1 MDVKKIKL
9 YTEMRDY
16 GQMINRITF
25 EVPGGAPELAPGD
38 FLLSNCCDDLSAKH
52 SIGGISAV
60 ETAGDTVTLTTD
72 WFLYRLAFEIKGRG
86 AAEGIVINKDSAG
99 EVEVLHADWFSRHAE
114 DGVNYRLY
122 APKRECGPRPLI
134 LFLHGGGGSGED
146 NELQLTD
153 TLGAIKLAE
162 RCPDMYVMA
171 PQAPTGGL
179 TLQQAFARMQAKG
192 DPYKV
197 ILGSDTDN
205 EFDSRGWNRWYL
217 AKVADIIRRMIAGGE
232 VDRRRVYV
240 IGMSMGGGGTLKML
254 SVAPE
259 LFAAAVSICPS
270 MNGESWPILNH
281 LPDVPTFLATG
292 YIDHSPSRH
301 AYILQAVSDL
311 WKRGRTD
318 VEYVLFTEEEL
329 AAYGIGTT
337 PDVTTKEL
345 YLENHNS
352 WILVLHNEHCI
363 LDWMFSHVKE

>member
-52 SIGGISAV
+52 PIGGISAV

-86 AAEGIVINKDSAG
+86 AAEGIVINKTSVG

-122 APKRECGPRPLI
+122 APKRECGPRPLV

-217 AKVADIIRRMIAGGE
+217 AKVADIIRRMIVGGE
-232 VDRRRVYV
+232 VDRDEHGRRRDLENAVRRAGTVCRRRVYLPQHERRV
-240 IGMSMGGGGTLKML
+240 LADPEPSAGCPHVPCHRIHRPLALPPCVYPPGG
-254 SVAPE
+254 
-259 LFAAAVSICPS
+259 
-270 MNGESWPILNH
+270 
-281 LPDVPTFLATG
+281 
-292 YIDHSPSRH
+292 
-301 AYILQAVSDL
+301 Q
-311 WKRGRTD
+311 
-318 VEYVLFTEEEL
+318 
-329 AAYGIGTT
+329 
-337 PDVTTKEL
+337 
-345 YLENHNS
+345 
-352 WILVLHNEHCI
+352 
-363 LDWMFSHVKE
+363 

>member
-86 AAEGIVINKDSAG
+86 AAEGIVINKTSAG

-162 RCPDMYVMA
+162 R
-171 PQAPTGGL
+171 
-179 TLQQAFARMQAKG
+179 
-192 DPYKV
+192 
-197 ILGSDTDN
+197 
-205 EFDSRGWNRWYL
+205 
-217 AKVADIIRRMIAGGE
+217 
-232 VDRRRVYV
+232 
-240 IGMSMGGGGTLKML
+240 
-254 SVAPE
+254 
-259 LFAAAVSICPS
+259 
-270 MNGESWPILNH
+270 
-281 LPDVPTFLATG
+281 
-292 YIDHSPSRH
+292 
-301 AYILQAVSDL
+301 
-311 WKRGRTD
+311 
-318 VEYVLFTEEEL
+318 
-329 AAYGIGTT
+329 
-337 PDVTTKEL
+337 
-345 YLENHNS
+345 
-352 WILVLHNEHCI
+352 
-363 LDWMFSHVKE
+363 